1 MPVATILIYL
11 FLAVILLALNA
22 FFVLAEFAAIKM
34 RASRVEQLVSE
45 GRPAAKLVQHIQGK
59 LDEYLAVCQV
69 GITFASI
76 GLGATAEPAF
86 AHLLVRLT
94 GASSSW
100 SHALA
105 TTLAVLLA
113 SSLHVVIGEQVPKM
127 LAIRRSEGAALWI
140 ARPLQL
146 FRQILWVPLKGLSA
160 ATRVCLAVLG
170 LRGETK
176 EEDHSEEELRI
187 ILAKSQTAG
196 LMSFRR
202 LLLLENIF
210 DLSEVKVR
218 DAMRL
223 RDGVKTLRLG
233 AAWEEN
239 LKIVRDSKLSRFPL
253 VDGSELPAGVV
264 HVKDLFYAGGA
275 EPDLRKLA
283 RPYVTA
289 VEDAPLEFLLGELQ
303 KSRVHLAIVRN
314 ADGKWTGVISLE
326 DIVEEITGNI
336 EDEFE
341 TEPQIHLSDA
351 LTPGRVVLDV
361 EADSL
366 EEAIGQ
372 AFGRVEPADL
382 PLPKEKIVPA
392 VLDRERAMSTYLG
405 NGLAV
410 PHARLE
416 KLDKPAILFARSTSG
431 IPVKGRDEKAHLLF
445 ILLTPLGNPRVQVRL
460 LARVAA
466 IVGSEY
472 VGERLRRA
480 DTKSAVVEAVRAA
493 EQVTLS

>member
-1 MPVATILIYL
+1 MAETLIYL
-11 FLAVILLALNA
+11 FLALLLLGLNA
-22 FFVLAEFAAIKM
+22 FFVLAEFAAVKI
-34 RASRVEQLVSE
+34 RSSRIDALVSE
-45 GRPAAKLVQHIQGK
+45 GHPRGKLLHHIHTR
-59 LDEYLAVCQV
+59 LDEYLSVCQV

-76 GLGATAEPAF
+76 GLGFVGEPSIAALIHKAT
-86 AHLLVRLT
+86 
-94 GASSSW
+94 GWSSPT
-100 SHALA
+100 SHKIAVALA
-105 TTLAVLLA
+105 YVLV
-113 SSLHVVIGEQVPKM
+113 SFLHICLGELVPKS
-127 LAIRRSEGAALWI
+127 LAIRRGEASALWT
-140 ARPLQL
+140 A
-146 FRQILWVPLKGLSA
+146 VPLKVFHGIFYVPLVILNGSA
-160 ATRVCLAVLG
+160 NLILKLFGVAPA
-170 LRGETK
+170 K
-176 EEDHSEEELRI
+176 EDDHSEEELRI

-210 DLSEVKVR
+210 DLAEVKVR

-223 RDGVKTLRLG
+223 RDAVKVLRAG

-253 VDGSELPAGVV
+253 VDEANLPIGVV
-264 HVKDLFYAGGA
+264 HVKDLFYTGGEA
-275 EPDLRKLA
+275 PDLRKLA

-289 VEDAPLEFLLGELQ
+289 FEDAPLEALLGELQ
-303 KSRVHLAIVRN
+303 KSRVHLAVVKSME
-314 ADGKWTGVISLE
+314 GKWTGVITLE
-326 DIVEEITGNI
+326 DILEEITGTI

-351 LTPGRVVLDV
+351 LTPGRVVVDV
-361 EADSL
+361 EGDSL

-372 AFGRVEPADL
+372 AFGRVEQGDL

-416 KLDKPAILFARSTSG
+416 GLEKPAILFARSTSG
-431 IPVKGRDEKAHLLF
+431 IPVKGREDKAHLLF
-445 ILLTPLGNPRVQVRL
+445 ILLTPAGQPRTQVRL

-472 VGERLRRA
+472 VGERLRKA
-480 DTKSAVVEAVRAA
+480 DSRSAVVEAVRAA

>member
-1 MPVATILIYL
+1 MATILIYL
-11 FLAVILLALNA
+11 FLAVLLLLLNA
-22 FFVLAEFAAIKM
+22 FFVLAEFAAVKV
-34 RASRVEQLVSE
+34 RPSRIETLVAE
-45 GRPAAKLVQHIQGK
+45 GHPRGKALQHIHQH
-59 LDEYLAVCQV
+59 LDEYLSVCQV

-76 GLGATAEPAF
+76 GLGFVGEPSIASLIERATGWSTPTSHKF
-86 AHLLVRLT
+86 AVAIAYILVSFLHILL
-94 GASSSW
+94 
-100 SHALA
+100 
-105 TTLAVLLA
+105 
-113 SSLHVVIGEQVPKM
+113 GELVPKS
-127 LAIRRSEGAALWI
+127 LAIRRNEASALWT
-140 ARPLQL
+140 ALPLVFFHKL
-146 FRQILWVPLKGLSA
+146 FYLPLVVLNGSANLVLRLVGLDGTKGD
-160 ATRVCLAVLG
+160 
-170 LRGETK
+170 
-176 EEDHSEEELRI
+176 DHSEEELRI

-223 RDGVKTLRLG
+223 RDGAKTLRMG
-233 AAWEEN
+233 APWEEN

-253 VDGSELPAGVV
+253 VDGGELPVGVV
-264 HVKDLFYAGGA
+264 HVKDLFYAGAG

-289 VEDAPLEFLLGELQ
+289 VEDAPLESLLGELQ
-303 KSRVHLAIVRN
+303 KSRVHLAVVRN

-326 DIVEEITGNI
+326 DILEEITGTI

-351 LTPGRVVLDV
+351 LTPGRVVLDL

-372 AFGRVEPADL
+372 MFGRIEQAEL

-392 VLDRERAMSTYLG
+392 LLDRERAMSTYLG

-410 PHARLE
+410 PHARLD
-416 KLDKPAILFARSTSG
+416 KLDKPAIVFGRSTTG
-431 IPVKGRDEKAHLLF
+431 IPVKNREDKAHLLF
-445 ILLTPLGNPRVQVRL
+445 VLLTPMGNPRVQVRL

-466 IVGSEY
+466 IIGSDY

-480 DTKSAVVEAVRAA
+480 DSKAAVAEAVRAA

>member
-1 MPVATILIYL
+1 VATILIYL
-11 FLAVILLALNA
+11 FLAVILLGLNA

-34 RASRVEQLVSE
+34 RGSRVQQLVSE
-45 GRPAAKLVQHIQGK
+45 GRAGAKLVQHIQAN

-86 AHLLVRLT
+86 ASLVERLT
-94 GASSSW
+94 GATSRVA
-100 SHALA
+100 HGFA
-105 TTLAVLLA
+105 TAFAVILA
-113 SSLHVVIGEQVPKM
+113 SSLHVVVGEQVPKM
-127 LAIRRSEGAALWI
+127 LAIHRPESAALWI
-140 ARPLQL
+140 ARPLQI
-146 FRQILWVPLKGLSA
+146 FRGLLWLPLKVLSA
-160 ATRVCLAVLG
+160 ATRVCLRPLG
-170 LRGETK
+170 IRGESK
-176 EEDHSEEELRI
+176 EVDHSEEELRI

-196 LMSFRR
+196 VMSFRR

-210 DLSEVKVR
+210 DLSELKVR
-218 DAMRL
+218 DAMRI
-223 RDGVKTLRLG
+223 RDAAKTLRLS
-233 AAWEEN
+233 APWEEN
-239 LKIVRDSKLSRFPL
+239 LKIVRDSKLSRFPV
-253 VDGSELPAGVV
+253 VDDAGAPVGVV
-264 HVKDLFYAGGA
+264 HVKDIFYGGGEA
-275 EPDLRKLA
+275 PDLRRLA
-283 RPYVTA
+283 RPFVTA
-289 VEDAPLEFLLGELQ
+289 FEDAPLEALLGELQ
-303 KSRVHLAIVRN
+303 KSRVHLAVVKSME
-314 ADGKWTGVISLE
+314 GKWTGVITLE
-326 DIVEEITGNI
+326 DIVEEITGTI

-351 LTPGRVVLDV
+351 LSAGRVVLDV

-366 EEAIGQ
+366 AEAVGQ
-372 AFGRVEPADL
+372 AFGRIDQGDL

-416 KLDKPAILFARSTSG
+416 GLEKPAIVFARSTPG
-431 IPVKGRDEKAHLLF
+431 IPVKGREDKAHLLF
-445 ILLTPLGNPRVQVRL
+445 ILLTPSGQPRIQVRL

-466 IVGSEY
+466 IIGSEY

-480 DTKSAVVEAVRAA
+480 DSRTAVVEAVRAA

>member
-1 MPVATILIYL
+1 MATILIYL
-11 FLAVILLALNA
+11 CLAVILLALNA

-34 RASRVEQLVSE
+34 RGSRVEQLVSE
-45 GRPAAKLVQHIQGK
+45 GHPGAKLVQHIQAN

-86 AHLLVRLT
+86 ASLVERLT
-94 GASSSW
+94 GATSRVA
-100 SHALA
+100 HGFA
-105 TTLAVLLA
+105 TAFAVILA
-113 SSLHVVIGEQVPKM
+113 SSLHVVLGEQVPKL
-127 LAIRRSEGAALWI
+127 LAIHRPQVSALWI
-140 ARPLQL
+140 ARPLQV
-146 FRQILWVPLKGLSA
+146 FRLVLYVPLKVLSA
-160 ATRVCLAVLG
+160 ATRVCLRPFG
-170 LRGETK
+170 IRGESK
-176 EEDHSEEELRI
+176 EVDHSEEELRI

-210 DLSEVKVR
+210 DLSELKVR
-218 DAMRL
+218 DAMRS
-223 RDGVKTLRLG
+223 RDAAKTLRLS
-233 AAWEEN
+233 AAWEES

-253 VDGSELPAGVV
+253 VDDAGQPIGVI
-264 HVKDLFYAGGA
+264 HVKDLFYAGGQ
-275 EPDLRKLA
+275 PDLRKIA
-283 RPYVTA
+283 RPFVTA
-289 VEDAPLEFLLGELQ
+289 LEDAPLEALLGELQ
-303 KSRVHLAIVRN
+303 KSRVHLAIVKN

-326 DIVEEITGNI
+326 DIVEEITGTI

-351 LTPGRVVLDV
+351 LSAGRVVLDV

-372 AFGRVEPADL
+372 AFGRIEQSDL

-405 NGLAV
+405 NALAV

-416 KLDKPAILFARSTSG
+416 GLEKPAIVFARSTPG
-431 IPVKGRDEKAHLLF
+431 IPVKGREDKAHLLF
-445 ILLTPLGNPRVQVRL
+445 ILLTPAGQPRMQVRL

-466 IVGSEY
+466 IIGSEY
-472 VGERLRRA
+472 VGERLRQA
-480 DTKSAVVEAVRAA
+480 DSKAAVVEVVRAA